1 MGRPEDDDARLHD
14 MGGNIG
20 PADDRAPAGQPGDPD
35 DHHVEVSTGHGHARI
50 HPESLAVDALD
61 DDTRAGMYHQDETDI
76 VQDTTGEIR
85 DIDQDPETIEVED

>member
-14 MGGNIG
+14 MGGAIG
-20 PADDRAPAGQPGDPD
+20 PADQSGAGESRVD
-35 DHHVEVSTGHGHARI
+35 VATGGGHTARI

-85 DIDQDPETIEVED
+85 DIDEDPPMIEVRD